1 MPAPRTFALPRE
13 RNVARALSVYQRS
26 ARLARESF
34 VAFARNPN
42 PGTLERRRDRV
53 LARLA
58 QRARVRFVRAYNDTR
73 LRGAA
78 RTSRVRKAARL
89 YREALRAWA
98 RNYDRA
104 SGWDAYVR
112 TNSAI
117 ARFHNVSK
125 A

>member
-1 MPAPRTFALPRE
+1 MPQPFALPRE

-26 ARLARESF
+26 ASKAREACT
-34 VAFARNPN
+34 AFDRNPN
-42 PGTLERRRDRV
+42 AGTLERKRDRI

-58 QRARVRFVRAYNDTR
+58 QRARVRFVRAYNSPR
-73 LRGAA
+73 YRGAV
-78 RTSRVRKAARL
+78 RTAVVRKAARQ

-104 SGWDAYVR
+104 SGWDAYLR
-112 TNSAI
+112 TNTNI
-117 ARFHNVSK
+117 ARFPRTTK